1 MQALRCR
8 SHELQAV
15 LYPHW
20 ESALARRAQILQM
33 LHRHLRIPQRCIH
46 HVASHVPRPSVSRCQ
61 VSSLEVHSEVSQV
74 PSLSAAPSPEVS
86 QLRSQLALLQAEN
99 EALKQELAALKAAS
113 AATLSPMCPD
123 GVQAGGAAATASPAA
138 PAPEGPS
145 AGAGAA
151 LVRPRLLPSNLQDI
165 AALAALPAADV
176 EALLAEG
183 IAWPAAGERF
193 WERSPRHQPFPL
205 QLQDSVRVAVERDT
219 RTLQVVHITAEL
231 APIGKVGG
239 LGDVVSG
246 LSKAC
251 IARGHAVSVIMPFY
265 ESLDQKQIE
274 GLKHEMDIDV
284 PKGYVWDGEMR
295 VGALRTSVFQGR
307 VAGVP
312 VYLLRPTD
320 WGACNIFKGG
330 AIYRGSYDER
340 EAYLYMCR
348 ASLEFLKCSQQQP
361 HIIQVHDWHAAAVP
375 LLYWEVSL
383 ALQLVIGCAEPR
395 VEAAGGEARLG
406 LPGPTA
412 AVPLPLPLPL
422 PLLLAPSAGA
432 DYVAGCWLLVTQ
444 QAPPPPPLLL
454 LQAYHA
460 EGLWRPRIVLTIHNL
475 DNTGEVRQ
483 DEFAFTG
490 LPGEQFAQLDK
501 ALDERTIGHNPER
514 LNLMKGGVVYS
525 NAVTTVSPTYA
536 SDIVNAGAGG
546 FLRPVFNQEHIKLK
560 FSGILNGVDAEDW
573 DPSRDPLLP
582 ANYSADLPAGKALCK
597 AFLQQ
602 GLGLAVDPLKPLIAV
617 VSRLVGQKNPG
628 LMLAAAL
635 RAKETGAQFVLLGS
649 GGQDAGLKRLAEGEV
664 KGHPDVRILI
674 MYSER
679 LSHMI
684 YAAADY
690 VLVPSNFEPCGLT
703 QLIAMRYG
711 ALPVVR
717 RTGGLADTVRDLDT
731 WQGPGAANGFTF
743 DGADAGSLHAA
754 LDRAVALY
762 RTQPQ
767 RWLQVSQQNM
777 RADVSWALPA
787 KEYVALYNSIAQF

>member
-1 MQALRCR
+1 
-8 SHELQAV
+8 
-15 LYPHW
+15 
-20 ESALARRAQILQM
+20 M

-61 VSSLEVHSEVSQV
+61 VSSLEVQSEVSQV

-113 AATLSPMCPD
+113 A
-123 GVQAGGAAATASPAA
+123 GGAAATACPAA
-138 PAPEGPS
+138 PAPEAPS

-176 EALLAEG
+176 EAFLAEG

-375 LLYWEVSL
+375 LLYWE
-383 ALQLVIGCAEPR
+383 
-395 VEAAGGEARLG
+395 
-406 LPGPTA
+406 
-412 AVPLPLPLPL
+412 
-422 PLLLAPSAGA
+422 
-432 DYVAGCWLLVTQ
+432 
-444 QAPPPPPLLL
+444 
-454 LQAYHA
+454 AYHA

-602 GLGLAVDPLKPLIAV
+602 GLGLAVDPRKPLMAV

-649 GGQDAGLKRLAEGEV
+649 GGQDAGLKRLAEGEL
-664 KGHPDVRILI
+664 KDHPDVRILI

-731 WQGPGAANGFTF
+731 WQGPGAPNGFTF

>member
-1 MQALRCR
+1 MYAPRCR

-15 LYPHW
+15 QYPHW

-61 VSSLEVHSEVSQV
+61 VSSLEVQSEVSQV

-113 AATLSPMCPD
+113 AA
-123 GVQAGGAAATASPAA
+123 AGGGVTTASPAA
-138 PAPEGPS
+138 PAPAAPS

-295 VGALRTSVFQGR
+295 VGALRTSVLQGR

-375 LLYWEVSL
+375 LLYWE
-383 ALQLVIGCAEPR
+383 
-395 VEAAGGEARLG
+395 
-406 LPGPTA
+406 
-412 AVPLPLPLPL
+412 
-422 PLLLAPSAGA
+422 
-432 DYVAGCWLLVTQ
+432 
-444 QAPPPPPLLL
+444 
-454 LQAYHA
+454 AYHA

-490 LPGEQFAQLDK
+490 LLGEQFAQLDK

-602 GLGLAVDPLKPLIAV
+602 GLGLAVDPHKPLIAV

-649 GGQDAGLKRLAEGEV
+649 GGQDAGLKRLAEGEL
-664 KGHPDVRILI
+664 KDHPGVRILI

-731 WQGPGAANGFTF
+731 WQGTGAANGFTF

-762 RTQPQ
+762 RTQLQ

>member
-1 MQALRCR
+1 MSGEFPICSDPFKA
-8 SHELQAV
+8 HG
-15 LYPHW
+15 
-20 ESALARRAQILQM
+20 ALAA
-33 LHRHLRIPQRCIH
+33 
-46 HVASHVPRPSVSRCQ
+46 
-61 VSSLEVHSEVSQV
+61 
-74 PSLSAAPSPEVS
+74 AAPSPEVS

-113 AATLSPMCPD
+113 AA
-123 GVQAGGAAATASPAA
+123 AGGAAATAIPAA
-138 PAPEGPS
+138 PAPEASS

-151 LVRPRLLPSNLQDI
+151 LVRPRPLPSNLQDI

-176 EALLAEG
+176 E
-183 IAWPAAGERF
+183 
-193 WERSPRHQPFPL
+193 
-205 QLQDSVRVAVERDT
+205 LQDSVRVAVERDT
-219 RTLQVVHITAEL
+219 RTLHVVHITAEL

-422 PLLLAPSAGA
+422 LLALALALLTMQLPLPLLLAPSAAA
-432 DYVAGCWLLVTQ
+432 DY
-444 QAPPPPPLLL
+444 
-454 LQAYHA
+454 AYHA

-602 GLGLAVDPLKPLIAV
+602 GLGLAVDPRKPLIAV

-649 GGQDAGLKRLAEGEV
+649 GGQDAGLKRLAEGEL
-664 KGHPDVRILI
+664 KDHPDVRILI

-717 RTGGLADTVRDLDT
+717 RTGGLADTVRDLDA

-743 DGADAGSLHAA
+743 DGADAGSLYTA

-767 RWLQVSQQNM
+767 RWQQVSQQNM